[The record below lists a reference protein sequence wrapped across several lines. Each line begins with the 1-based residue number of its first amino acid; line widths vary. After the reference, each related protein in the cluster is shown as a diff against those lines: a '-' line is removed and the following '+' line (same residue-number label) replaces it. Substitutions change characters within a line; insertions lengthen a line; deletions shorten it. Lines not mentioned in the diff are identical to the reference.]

1 MAEKKTDRRALKTQ
15 KALKNGLAEL
25 LTEKDLRNIT
35 VQEISDK
42 VDIHRVTFYKHYL
55 DIYDLYEQLENEVL
69 ADLGLLIIKF
79 HENPSMDFSK
89 ELIDYIEQNPK
100 IFKMIFSPHTTSE
113 LRIKLS
119 NMVEGVFRLIQTEK
133 NAVDLKDSKMD
144 YLSAYWSNGCVAILE
159 KWVQK
164 DFSESKD
171 YIIKTISQLD
181 EHMEKYIADQVG

>member
-89 ELIDYIEQNPK
+89 ELIDYIEENPK

-144 YLSAYWSNGCVAILE
+144 YLSAYWSSGCVAILE

-164 DFSESKD
+164 DFSELKD